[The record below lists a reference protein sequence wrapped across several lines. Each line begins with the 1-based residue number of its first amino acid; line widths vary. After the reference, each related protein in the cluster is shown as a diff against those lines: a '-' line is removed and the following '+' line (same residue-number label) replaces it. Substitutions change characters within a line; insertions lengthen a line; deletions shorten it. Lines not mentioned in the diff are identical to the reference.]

1 MAPAVGTGKM
11 SLVDVL
17 HRCDTILDKYG
28 KYDEVKKEKAETSK
42 DPFAVLCGQIKTD
55 IGALKQKAEDIE
67 GLTNR
72 AASAS
77 LHAEL
82 RRGKNSLLTIEI
94 PRLDKLG
101 SKRIKGM
108 KREDLLH
115 RQTQIKELIEEIKSI
130 PDGIGSNMKKFHM
143 QQSQAALSSLQLT
156 HIKLEDFT
164 DGKYEGRSYE
174 QTEQSRAFREEY
186 EMRKTKQDK
195 QLDVIERGLSE
206 LHSIGMDISSELD
219 RQQPLFNE
227 MEAKVD
233 TSRQTVS
240 SQNNRMKEVL
250 VKIRSSRNFC
260 VDLVLISI
268 LLGVGAYIYS
278 MVK

>member
-1 MAPAVGTGKM
+1 M
-11 SLVDVL
+11 SLADVL
-17 HRCDTILDKYG
+17 GRCDIILETYG
-28 KYDEVKKEKAETSK
+28 KYDEVKREKAESSQ
-42 DPFAVLCGQIKTD
+42 DPFGVLVGQIKSD
-55 IGALKQKAEDIE
+55 IEALKQKADDIE
-67 GLTNR
+67 SMTNK
-72 AASAS
+72 AASAA

-108 KREDLLH
+108 TREALLS
-115 RQTQIKELIEEIKSI
+115 RQVQIKELIEDIKSI

-174 QTEQSRAFREEY
+174 QTEQSKAFREEY
-186 EMRKTKQDK
+186 ELRKSKQDK

-206 LHSIGMDISSELD
+206 LQSIGNDISSELD
-219 RQQPLFNE
+219 RQQPLFHE
-227 MEAKVD
+227 MEHKVD
-233 TSRQTVS
+233 NTRETMS
-240 SQNNRMKEVL
+240 SQNVRMKEVL

-260 VDLVLISI
+260 VDIVLISI
-268 LLGVGAYIYS
+268 LLGVGAYVYS

>member
-1 MAPAVGTGKM
+1 M
-11 SLVDVL
+11 SLPDVL
-17 HRCDTILDKYG
+17 SRCEIILDKYG
-28 KYDEVKKEKAETSK
+28 KYDEVKKEKAESSK
-42 DPFAVLCGQIKTD
+42 DPFGVLCGQIKTD
-55 IGALKQKAEDIE
+55 IEALKQKAEDVE
-67 GLTNR
+67 SMTNK
-72 AASAS
+72 AASAA

-82 RRGKNSLLTIEI
+82 RRGKNTLLTIEL

-108 KREDLLH
+108 SKEALLH
-115 RQTQIKELIEEIKSI
+115 RQTQIKELIEDIKSI
-130 PDGIGSNMKKFHM
+130 PDGIGSNMKKFHV
-143 QQSQAALSSLQLT
+143 QQSQAALKSLQLT
-156 HIKLEDFT
+156 HISIDDFT

-186 EMRKTKQDK
+186 ELRKVKQDK

-206 LHSIGMDISSELD
+206 LHSIGNDISSELD
-219 RQQPLFNE
+219 RQQPLFHE
-227 MEAKVD
+227 MEHKVD
-233 TSRQTVS
+233 NTRETVS
-240 SQNNRMKEVL
+240 SQNVRMKEVL

-260 VDLVLISI
+260 MDIVLISI